1 MSAGSS
7 PAAPN
12 YVGAAKEQGKQNL
25 LAAVQTGFLNNPN
38 ISNPYGEQ
46 SVSWEQVG
54 GTAATKA
61 TKGHY
66 VGTGKNKK
74 WVPGT
79 KATKGSAGTWQPS
92 VKQTLAPAQ
101 QGILDSQNAGKLA
114 ASQKAAQIAQGLNL
128 PAISEMNLP
137 AIGGGEKYRQDVI
150 DAMMSRYNK
159 DYDLQKEQSNSELL
173 AAGIRPGTDAY
184 ETVVRRNQQ
193 GRNDAMMQAILN
205 GGAEASRSQG
215 MDIGARQQLIGER
228 SVPINEMAALMSG
241 SAVQSPFAG
250 GLGFQGGAGV
260 NAAPTLQG
268 AQAQGQQ
275 QQNQYNQQ
283 QAYTNSN
290 INAGAGLLGTLGSAA
305 IKNY

>member
-1 MSAGSS
+1 MSGGSS
-7 PAAPN
+7 PAAPD
-12 YVGAAKEQGKQNL
+12 YIGAAKEQGKQNL

-46 SVSWEQVG
+46 NVTWSQTG
-54 GTAATKA
+54 GSAATKA

-74 WVPGT
+74 WVAGT
-79 KATKGSAGTWQPS
+79 KATKGQAGTWQPT
-92 VKQTLAPAQ
+92 VKQTLSAAQ

-128 PAISEMNLP
+128 PSLSDMNLP
-137 AIGGGEKYRQDVI
+137 AIGSSDKYRQDVI

-159 DYDLQKEQSNSELL
+159 DYGLQKEQSNAELL

-184 ETVVRRNQQ
+184 ETVMRRNQQ
-193 GRNDAMMQAILN
+193 GLNDANMQAILN
-205 GGAEASRSQG
+205 GGAEASRAQA
-215 MDIGARQQLIGER
+215 MDIGARQQLINER
-228 SVPINEMAALMSG
+228 SVPINEMAALMAG
-241 SAVQSPFAG
+241 SSVNSPFAG
-250 GLGFQGGAGV
+250 GLGFQDGAGV

-268 AQAQGQQ
+268 TEAQGQQ
-275 QQNQYNQQ
+275 QQNAYNQQ

-290 INAGAGLLGTLGSAA
+290 INAGAGLLGTLGAAA
-305 IKNY
+305 IKR